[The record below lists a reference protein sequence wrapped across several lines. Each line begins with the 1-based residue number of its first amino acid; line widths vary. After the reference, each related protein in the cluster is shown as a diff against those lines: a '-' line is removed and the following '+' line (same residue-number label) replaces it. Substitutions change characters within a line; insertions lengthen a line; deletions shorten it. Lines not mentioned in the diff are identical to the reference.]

1 MVDFEVGAGLR
12 VQAAPVP
19 AGTFGEL
26 LVAGGTP
33 EFRGGT
39 SDVVDITLEVGIFQA
54 GLCLL
59 EDGLMAAGLN
69 DAALVEGESAEIAVA
84 KAPPVGGEA
93 EFDLAERRD
102 ASFLFVGGVIG
113 AHGGFA
119 GGFCTTKS
127 LPS

>member
-12 VQAAPVP
+12 IQAAPVF

-26 LVAGGTP
+26 LVAGGAP
-33 EFRGGT
+33 EFRSGT
-39 SDVVDITLEVGIFQA
+39 SDIVDVALEVGIFQA
-54 GLCLL
+54 GLSLL
-59 EDGLMAAGLN
+59 EDGFMAAGLN
-69 DAALVEGESAEIAVA
+69 DAALVEGESTEIAVA
-84 KAPPVGGEA
+84 KTAPVRSEA

-102 ASFLFVGGVIG
+102 ASVLLVGGVIVVR
-113 AHGGFA
+113 GFA